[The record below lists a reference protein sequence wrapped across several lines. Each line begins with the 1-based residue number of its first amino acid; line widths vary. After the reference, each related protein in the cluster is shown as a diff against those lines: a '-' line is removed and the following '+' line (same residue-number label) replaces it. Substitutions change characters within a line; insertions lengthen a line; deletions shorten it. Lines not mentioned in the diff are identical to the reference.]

1 MVDGAGCG
9 EQIPLNF
16 WKMFFLQRG
25 LRVRMGVQF
34 NGSPTILET
43 GPEGTKQG
51 TLLTSLYLLS
61 ADHVFLLKLS
71 PTSVLFLLSHTFSV
85 FLAGSSFFTHFLNVG
100 VPQSSLFFFSA
111 LTHSVISIY
120 PSHQFNFH
128 IFVEDSQMYLQLS
141 HLLELQTCG

>member
-1 MVDGAGCG
+1 
-9 EQIPLNF
+9 
-16 WKMFFLQRG
+16 
-25 LRVRMGVQF
+25 MGVQF

-100 VPQSSLFFFSA
+100 VP
-111 LTHSVISIY
+111 
-120 PSHQFNFH
+120 
-128 IFVEDSQMYLQLS
+128 
-141 HLLELQTCG
+141 